1 MIALQKE
8 FSMDR
13 QLFGSYPSVEI
24 NADEVRCWLEAGNA
38 RVQVHIPAELLRLQR
53 SNGGTPFVLRV
64 PNHESIAVDIQ
75 PSLTESQQKHARRW
89 SSEME
94 DFDRF

>member
-13 QLFGSYPSVEI
+13 QLFGSYPGVEI
-24 NADEVRCWLEAGNA
+24 SADEVHCWLEAGNA
-38 RVQVHIPAELLRLQR
+38 RVQVHIPADLLRLQR
-53 SNGGTPFVLRV
+53 SNDAPFVLRV

-75 PSLTESQQKHARRW
+75 PSLTESEQKHVRRW

>member
-13 QLFGSYPSVEI
+13 QLFGSYPGVDIS
-24 NADEVRCWLEAGNA
+24 ADEVGCWLEAGQA

-53 SNGGTPFVLRV
+53 STSAPIVLRV
-64 PNHESIAVDIQ
+64 PSQEAISVEIH
-75 PSLTESQQKHARRW
+75 PSLTESEQRHAHRW
-89 SSEME
+89 SSEMQ